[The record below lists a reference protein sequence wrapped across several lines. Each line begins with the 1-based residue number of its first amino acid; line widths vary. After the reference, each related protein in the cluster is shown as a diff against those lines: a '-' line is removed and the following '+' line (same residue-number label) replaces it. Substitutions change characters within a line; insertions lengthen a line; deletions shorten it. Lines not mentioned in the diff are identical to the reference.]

1 MESQRAIRAFLL
13 WMVIQL
19 HCEILLAE
27 NDSNSRSDIIGILPE
42 KSKYSLKS
50 EDDLEEYPDYNTQY
64 LDDDEY
70 TADLE
75 QLSRRA
81 QYSDSDPHVTKETAR
96 RSQSLDSKYTA
107 DLRQLLSRRAQYSDS
122 DPHVTKVPARR
133 SQSLDSKYTADLGQ
147 LSRRAQYSD
156 SDPHVTKVPARRSQ
170 SLDSKY
176 TADLGQLS
184 RRAQYSDSDP
194 HVTKVPA
201 RRSQSLDSKY
211 TADLGQLS
219 RRAQYSDSDLHVT
232 KVPARRSQSSDSR
245 RAQYSDS
252 DPHVTKVAA
261 RRSQSSDS
269 EYTANSR
276 QLSSRRTQYLDSN
289 SRKLQIPTKKPK
301 YSHNE
306 HPDDSNHSEQYSDP
320 SSLEEFSRRSQS
332 QRRDLEISPRLNSKH
347 SDIEHTIDLRQPL
360 DYETRYV
367 LPEAAPVTGQVSSR
381 KLQAA
386 RRSSKP
392 KPSLRTFPDS
402 NSVQQSNTR
411 RSLSPTIKLAKMGF
425 DLNGVALLPQV
436 FLGEAGNP
444 QRTYYEEAHTIACP
458 EGTHLV
464 ANRCEPIFYVKNN
477 GAKIK
482 KIVRQSD
489 IYIDDNENNYE
500 I

>member
-81 QYSDSDPHVTKETAR
+81 QYSDSDPHVTKVAAR

-107 DLRQLLSRRAQYSDS
+107 DLRQL
-122 DPHVTKVPARR
+122 
-133 SQSLDSKYTADLGQ
+133 

-306 HPDDSNHSEQYSDP
+306 HSDDSNHSEQYSDS

-411 RSLSPTIKLAKMGF
+411 RSLSPTIKLAKIGL
-425 DLNGVALLPQV
+425 DLDGVALLPQV

-444 QRTYYEEAHTIACP
+444 QQTYYEEVRTIACP

-464 ANRCEPIFYVKNN
+464 ANRCEPIFHFKNN